1 MAFFKS
7 WKKEPPP
14 PPPPG
19 TSDYEELYDGMRA
32 EVLTPAGEQLCTGRI
47 RLHAGD
53 KLDILADPGDY
64 LPRAK
69 YNQPV
74 TLRCVPREGKPFSL
88 IGVVGPN
95 DRKFWRVEKLQY
107 PQAPENRNFFRQSI
121 DAEGHLRAAGGPRFP
136 CKLMDISAGGVR
148 VVSEKLF
155 QLDSVVQLETTL
167 LPTEDPFSIDCLI
180 KRIKVRPQAS
190 ANVKKFEY
198 GCQFVDIPPSVQQR
212 LLQVIYI
219 LQKRARQSEE

>member
-1 MAFFKS
+1 MAFFNF

-14 PPPPG
+14 APG
-19 TSDYEELYDGMRA
+19 TSDYEELYNGMRA
-32 EVLTPAGEQLCTGRI
+32 EVLNPSGEQLYTGRI
-47 RLHAGD
+47 RLYAGD

-74 TLRCVPREGKPFSL
+74 ILRCAPREGKPFSM

-95 DRKFWRVEKLQY
+95 NRKFWRIEKLQY
-107 PQAPENRNFFRQSI
+107 PQAPENRSFFRQAI
-121 DAEGHLRAAGGPRFP
+121 DVDGYVRPTTGGQRFP
-136 CKLMDISAGGVR
+136 CKLMDISGGGVR
-148 VVSEKLF
+148 LVTEKLF
-155 QLDSVVQLETTL
+155 QLESTL
-167 LPTEDPFSIDCLI
+167 LLDATLVPTEDPFSITCQV

-190 ANVKKFEY
+190 AKVKKFEY
-198 GCQFVDIPPSVQQR
+198 GCQFVNTPPSVQQR

-219 LQKRARQSEE
+219 LQRKARQEKE